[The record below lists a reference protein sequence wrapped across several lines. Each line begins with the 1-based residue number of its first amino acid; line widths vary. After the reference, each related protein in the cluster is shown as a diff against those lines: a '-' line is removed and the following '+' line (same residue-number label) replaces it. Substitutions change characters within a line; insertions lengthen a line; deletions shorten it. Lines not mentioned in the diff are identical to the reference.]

1 MLDVLCFFVSLM
13 FLSLLIVPCLKASQA
28 VSHLS
33 STLFGAIIAFSN
45 VLRMKLLGKAVSFD
59 SLSYSL
65 ISFHMLTYFHM
76 LLGFFFDF
84 ICVANALGCWIWIAW
99 YHQKVCHFKC
109 EQSLMMFLYA
119 LKCSYMRLYMLPC
132 AFCFAL
138 VRFFVFLCAFI
149 RFWMLS
155 YILYAFECFHR
166 LSYAFIRF
174 HTLSYALICFYML
187 FEAVKS

>member
-1 MLDVLCFFVSLM
+1 MAKTILGEMEGKGREARPTLGHTSSTMSITRKKRFPMNRLPLCLTFFAFL

-84 ICVANALGCWIWIAW
+84 ICVANALGC
-99 YHQKVCHFKC
+99 
-109 EQSLMMFLYA
+109 
-119 LKCSYMRLYMLPC
+119 
-132 AFCFAL
+132 
-138 VRFFVFLCAFI
+138 
-149 RFWMLS
+149 
-155 YILYAFECFHR
+155 
-166 LSYAFIRF
+166 
-174 HTLSYALICFYML
+174 
-187 FEAVKS
+187 